1 METHV
6 LLPPELI
13 LSVRPKS
20 EDCTSPVV
28 ARFLE
33 QSVTVVTRIRL
44 EKGFQIHPAPINST
58 VRSGKLDIYSTLPT
72 NDVSNSN
79 EIFNQFC
86 TGIVFAKNSTI
97 VLIV

>member
-72 NDVSNSN
+72 NDVSYSN

-86 TGIVFAKNSTI
+86 TEIVFAKSA
-97 VLIV
+97 LSS